1 MGSSFTEENRKAPEA
16 VTALAEE
23 IRAVLDEKKAMDV
36 SVLHIGDHT
45 VLADYFVIA
54 TGTSNTHIRSL
65 AGEVEF
71 RIREKLGIDPARIEG
86 VDNNAWVLMDYHSV
100 IVHIFT
106 REAREFY
113 KLDKLWDRAQ

>member
-1 MGSSFTEENRKAPEA
+1 MEENRKAPEA

-71 RIREKLGIDPARIEG
+71 EG
-86 VDNNAWVLMDYHSV
+86 
-100 IVHIFT
+100 T
-106 REAREFY
+106 RKTRY
-113 KLDKLWDRAQ
+113 RSGKNRRC

>member
-1 MGSSFTEENRKAPEA
+1 MEENRKAPEA

-71 RIREKLGIDPARIEG
+71 RVREKL
-86 VDNNAWVLMDYHSV
+86 NNAWVLMDYHSV